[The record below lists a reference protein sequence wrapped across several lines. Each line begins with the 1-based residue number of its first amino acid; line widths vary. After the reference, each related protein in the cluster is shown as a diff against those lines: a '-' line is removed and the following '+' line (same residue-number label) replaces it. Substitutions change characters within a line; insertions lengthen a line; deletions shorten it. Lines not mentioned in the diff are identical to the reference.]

1 MSHTVCVARIMN
13 LISPRGFFRMYH
25 STTIFNQ
32 LLSFVPKNHFR
43 RFVGQHGADRY
54 VKKLTAWNQFVVLM
68 YAQATGKDSL
78 RDIETGLSV
87 QTHLWHHLGIRSA
100 AKSSVAR
107 ANNHRSYKV
116 FEQLFYALLAQCKDI
131 TSSRLFTFENPLYS
145 LDATT
150 IELCLSL
157 CDWAHYRHAK
167 GAVKLHVLLHH
178 GTEIPEVVNVT
189 TGKVAD
195 ITAAKKMRIG
205 IPRGSILVFDRGYFD
220 FDWWNTLHEQ
230 GIFFVTRT
238 KTVTLFLVSGQHGK
252 SSGRISKDEKGWVG
266 DICKARYPREV
277 RRVTYQHD
285 DGEVYEY
292 LTNNFTLSGEE
303 IALIYKER
311 WRIELFFKWI
321 KQNLTIKSFLG
332 TSKNAVLSQVWVAMS
347 YYLLLSYIKFQTR
360 FDGSLLELTRM
371 VRETLFTRRTLIDL
385 LSLSLA
391 TLNKFEIDEVE
402 QLCLSGL

>member
-1 MSHTVCVARIMN
+1 
-13 LISPRGFFRMYH
+13 MYH

-43 RFVGQHGADRY
+43 RFVGQHDADRY
-54 VKKLTAWNQFVVLM
+54 VKKLTTWNQFVVLM

-78 RDIETGLSV
+78 RDIETGLSL

-107 ANNHRSYKV
+107 ANNRRSYKI
-116 FEQLFYALLAQCKDI
+116 FEQLFYALLTQCKDL
-131 TSSRLFTFENPLYS
+131 TVSRSFTFENPLYS

-150 IELCLSL
+150 IEMCLSL
-157 CDWAHYRHAK
+157 CNWAHYRHAK
-167 GAVKLHVLLHH
+167 GAIKLHVLLYH

-189 TGKVAD
+189 AGNVAD
-195 ITAAKKMRIG
+195 ITTAKKMSIG
-205 IPRGSILVFDRGYFD
+205 IPRDSILVFDRGYFD

-238 KTVTLFLVSGQHGK
+238 KTSALFLRSGRHAAP
-252 SSGRISKDEKGWVG
+252 SGRILADEKGWVG
-266 DICKARYPREV
+266 DLLKARYPREV
-277 RRVTYQHD
+277 RKVTYRHD
-285 DGEVYEY
+285 DGEMYEY
-292 LTNNFTLSGEE
+292 LTNNFVLSGEE
-303 IALIYKER
+303 IALVYKER

-321 KQNLTIKSFLG
+321 KQNLIIKSFLG
-332 TSKNAVLSQVWVAMS
+332 TSKNAVLSQVWVAMT
-347 YYLLLSYIKFQTR
+347 YYLLLSYIKFQTK

-385 LSLSLA
+385 LSLSPT
-391 TLNKFEIDEVE
+391 TLNKFELDEVV
-402 QLCLSGL
+402 QPCLLGL